1 MRGARIGADSL
12 RSFRALPSWQ
22 RVARAACAALLACT
36 ALPLGCDG
44 ASPPGSPST
53 PACGT
58 PVADSASPPGSPST
72 PACGTP
78 DALWVASDYSSSAV
92 GALALSGAVHSTAGR
107 VDLGADPVLSVSRG
121 RAFFLARDSDT
132 VFELDPSC
140 GAPVASYD
148 VHLAS
153 HSGTSDPYDVAVASD
168 GSLWVVLYE
177 AAAIL
182 VLSPGGCVVR
192 TIDLS
197 SFDPDGNPDADA
209 IAITMT
215 PAGEKAFVALDR
227 LNPYPS
233 SVQPSWMLRVD
244 VATGA
249 VEAQVELAGRNPLG
263 PMQAEDGILWLS
275 EAGNFDDA
283 TESDAGV
290 ERFDTSTSTTS
301 LVARESDLGG
311 SVTQV
316 SVSSGCGVA
325 IVADPTPNVNATSLA
340 LFDPSTG
347 QVLTPASAS
356 PLTTAGFDLEGLTWS
371 GGALLVGDRRRS
383 PSGYPVHVFDGA
395 CAPVERADGVFLPL
409 PPIAVSVVE

>member
-1 MRGARIGADSL
+1 
-12 RSFRALPSWQ
+12 
-22 RVARAACAALLACT
+22 V
-36 ALPLGCDG
+36 
-44 ASPPGSPST
+44 
-53 PACGT
+53 
-58 PVADSASPPGSPST
+58 
-72 PACGTP
+72 
-78 DALWVASDYSSSAV
+78 
-92 GALALSGAVHSTAGR
+92 GR

-121 RAFFLARDSDT
+121 RAFFLARDTDT

-140 GAPVASYD
+140 GAPVARYD

-153 HSGTSDPYDVAVASD
+153 HAGTSDPYDVAVASD
-168 GSLWVVLYE
+168 GSLWVVLYG

-197 SFDPDGNPDADA
+197 SFDSDGNPDADA
-209 IAITMT
+209 IAIAMT

-244 VATGA
+244 VATGD
-249 VEAQVELAGRNPLG
+249 VEAHVALAGRNPLG
-263 PMQAEDGILWLS
+263 QMQEEGGILWLS
-275 EAGNFDDA
+275 EPGNFDDA
-283 TESDAGV
+283 TEGDAGV

-301 LVARESDLGG
+301 LVARETDLGG

-325 IVADPTPNVNATSLA
+325 IVADPTPMVNATSLA
-340 LFDPSTG
+340 LFDPATG
-347 QVLTPASAS
+347 QVVTPASAS

-371 GGALLVGDRRRS
+371 GGALLVGDRRRAS
-383 PSGYPVHVFDGA
+383 SGYPVHVFDGA
-395 CAPVERADGVFLPL
+395 CAPVERVDGIFLPL